1 MEELDQQL
9 RRAKK
14 VVGPDGL
21 SAASSPSSS
30 TDDLP
35 ASGRSSQTVKPP
47 YVPNSSGSMANDVIK
62 RLHANLEKRLQPFWS
77 SVLPNRTVRLH
88 LFASLHENQTR
99 TTTPRKTTTEED
111 EDELMFDSL
120 NGPLVSQDVTTA
132 ADGSFQV
139 KFSINWEEL
148 CHHPTAL
155 HIAFGEA
162 IAEHDLLVVAQ
173 LLPINIPPGRPDNIR
188 PPVPSSV
195 PLTSLTRIPITHSPI
210 RVISDV
216 DDTIK
221 LSGILLGARTVFHNV
236 FVKDLTDNVI
246 PGMGEWYAS
255 MWKNGV
261 RFHYVV
267 SFGVSPGRLDLTDVL
282 QSNGPFEYLPV
293 LNEFFEISKLPP
305 GEYHVREHV
314 LDSSQWQNKGQS
326 NYDRTLDGHYSV
338 ACYPPPR
345 LGNEL
350 ALLTCLI
357 HFRILDSSL
366 LVTVVNRTSN
376 SMQSM

>member
-1 MEELDQQL
+1 MTHGIIGYAYLPKLVEDAGDVLPHSSSFAQLTPSTEELLASVRLPPRPTEITDDFNMEALEQQL

-14 VVGPDGL
+14 VVGEDGF
-21 SAASSPSSS
+21 SANSSPSSS

-35 ASGRSSQTVKPP
+35 AFGKSSQAVPPP
-47 YVPNSSGSMANDVIK
+47 YAPSPAGSMANDVIK

-88 LFASLHENQTR
+88 LFASPHQGQKE
-99 TTTPRKTTTEED
+99 TTTPRRPTAEED
-111 EDELMFDSL
+111 EDELMFDSQ

-155 HIAFGEA
+155 QIAFGEA
-162 IAEHDLLVVAQ
+162 ITEHDLLVVAQ
-173 LLPINIPPGRPDNIR
+173 LLPINILPGRSDFTR
-188 PPVPSSV
+188 PPNPSSV

-221 LSGILLGARTVFHNV
+221 LSGILLGTRTVFHNV

-267 SFGVSPGRLDLTDVL
+267 RIEV
-282 QSNGPFEYLPV
+282 
-293 LNEFFEISKLPP
+293 PP
-305 GEYHVREHV
+305 WASE
-314 LDSSQWQNKGQS
+314 S
-326 NYDRTLDGHYSV
+326 DGCIAV
-338 ACYPPPR
+338 KWP
-345 LGNEL
+345 
-350 ALLTCLI
+350 I
-357 HFRILDSSL
+357 
-366 LVTVVNRTSN
+366 
-376 SMQSM
+376 

>member
-1 MEELDQQL
+1 MTHGVIGYAYLPKLVENAGDILPHSSSFAQLTPSTEELLASVKLPPRPTEITDDFNMEELDQQL

-14 VVGPDGL
+14 VIGPDGL

-35 ASGRSSQTVKPP
+35 ASGRSSQAVTPP

-88 LFASLHENQTR
+88 LFASPHDNQTR
-99 TTTPRKTTTEED
+99 TTTPRKTTAEED
-111 EDELMFDSL
+111 EDELMLDSI

-173 LLPINIPPGRPDNIR
+173 LLPINIPPGRSDDIR
-188 PPVPSSV
+188 PPNPSSV

-267 SFGVSPGRLDLTDVL
+267 SLGVP
-282 QSNGPFEYLPV
+282 PWA
-293 LNEFFEISKLPP
+293 SK
-305 GEYHVREHV
+305 
-314 LDSSQWQNKGQS
+314 S
-326 NYDRTLDGHYSV
+326 DGCV
-338 ACYPPPR
+338 AVKWP
-345 LGNEL
+345 
-350 ALLTCLI
+350 I
-357 HFRILDSSL
+357 
-366 LVTVVNRTSN
+366 
-376 SMQSM
+376 